1 VAKSLGQ
8 QRGADRMTRWTVAA
22 ALLALGSAVIG
33 VGIATRSGRVH
44 ESLAATLE
52 PARPSAAGATIAANT
67 KPAPAASAAPAASSA
82 VSAAP
87 SAVAPESLP
96 ALPQFRKTITYNGAP
111 VYVPDGCRGRY
122 DVILHFHGAHP
133 YVLDLIEKA
142 GIRAVVA
149 VLNAG
154 NGAERYGQA
163 YQSPGAL
170 SSLLRQVEM
179 AAAPLCSGDARPNRV
194 ALTAWSAGYAAVE
207 KLILR
212 PEDRE
217 RVDAVLLA
225 DGLHAGFTDRWKRT
239 FAPNAL
245 QAFREFAQLA
255 KADHKLMAITHSSI
269 MTDGYAS
276 TTECSQLLLDAL
288 AVRSEPPHTSGH
300 AGHFSVEG
308 SAGDDKAAHIAQF
321 RQMDA
326 TLLAKLHMRWSD

>member
-1 VAKSLGQ
+1 MKGWA
-8 QRGADRMTRWTVAA
+8 VAA

-33 VGIATRSGRVH
+33 VGVATRYGRVH

-52 PARPSAAGATIAANT
+52 LARPPATSAAKRT
-67 KPAPAASAAPAASSA
+67 PAPAASAAPDAVPTASSA

-87 SAVAPESLP
+87 SAVAAESLP

-133 YVLDLIEKA
+133 YVRDLIEKA

-149 VLNAG
+149 ILNAG

-163 YQSPGAL
+163 YQSAGAL

-179 AAAPLCSGDARPNRV
+179 AAAPLCGGDARPSRV

-212 PEDRE
+212 PEDRD

-288 AVRSEPPHTSGH
+288 SVRPEPPYSSGH